1 MEWNC
6 VMKKTGL
13 GRGLDALL
21 PESSDLENTVSMI
34 PITELDRNPD
44 QPRREFDEASLQALA
59 DSIRQ
64 AGVLQPL
71 LVVERNGRYRIVA
84 GERRFRA
91 ARIAGLDA
99 VPCIVRDFT
108 PAEQMEAALIE
119 NLQREDLN
127 PIEEAA
133 AMKQFMESC
142 HYTQEQAA
150 KRLGKSR
157 PAVANSLRLLTLPE
171 TVQQDVRTGRIS
183 AGHAR
188 VLAGIED
195 EKRQIALGQLVI
207 LEGLSVRALEKMAAQ
222 PQPAAVR
229 PRPAPRPLPLELQDM
244 ESRMRETFGLRTVFK
259 GNRKRGKI
267 ILQYETEDDLERLYQ
282 CLERLEKQ

>member
-1 MEWNC
+1 
-6 VMKKTGL
+6 MKKTGL

-21 PESSDLENTVSMI
+21 PETNDLENMVSMI
-34 PITELDRNPD
+34 PVTELDRNPD
-44 QPRREFDEASLQALA
+44 QPRRDFDEASLQTLA
-59 DSIRQ
+59 DSIRE

-71 LVVERNGRYRIVA
+71 LVVEQDGRYRIVA

-99 VPCIVRDFT
+99 VPCIVRAFT

-133 AMKQFMESC
+133 AIRQFMESC
-142 HYTQEQAA
+142 RYTQEQAA
-150 KRLGKSR
+150 KKLGRSR
-157 PAVANSLRLLTLPE
+157 PAVANSLRLLSLP
-171 TVQQDVRTGRIS
+171 QAIRDDVAAGRLS

-188 VLAGIED
+188 VLAGVED
-195 EKRQIALGQLVI
+195 EKRQLALAQLAEM
-207 LEGLSVRALEKMAAQ
+207 EGMSVRALEKLAAQ
-222 PQPAAVR
+222 PEPTAK

-244 ESRMRETFGLRTVFK
+244 ESRLRETFGLRTVLK
-259 GNRKRGKI
+259 GTAKRGKI
-267 ILQYETEDDLERLYQ
+267 ILQYENSDELERLYQ
-282 CLERLEKQ
+282 CLERLEEGQ

>member
-1 MEWNC
+1 
-6 VMKKTGL
+6 MKKTGL

-34 PITELDRNPD
+34 AMTELDRNPD
-44 QPRREFDEASLQALA
+44 QPRRDFDEASLQALA

-71 LVVERNGRYRIVA
+71 LVVETNGRYRIVA

-91 ARIAGLDA
+91 ARMAGLDA

-133 AMKQFMESC
+133 AIKQFMEAFG
-142 HYTQEQAA
+142 YTQDQAA
-150 KRLGKSR
+150 KKLGKSR
-157 PAVANSLRLLTLPE
+157 PAVANSLRLLSLPE
-171 TVQQDVRTGRIS
+171 TVRQDVIAGRIS

-195 EKRQIALGQLVI
+195 EKRQTALAQLVV
-207 LEGLSVRALEKMAAQ
+207 LEGLSVRALEKLAAR
-222 PQPAAVR
+222 PEPAVIK
-229 PRPAPRPLPLELQDM
+229 PKPAPRPLPLELQDM

-259 GNRKRGKI
+259 GNRKHGKI
-267 ILQYETEDDLERLYQ
+267 ILQYESEDDLERLYQ
-282 CLERLEKQ
+282 CLERLEKL